1 MPRISVLMPVYNGMP
16 FIREAID
23 SVRAQSCQDWELV
36 ISDNGS
42 TDGTADYVRSVQDS
56 RIRFYQQ
63 AADLGVYGNLNF
75 LIAHAESPIA
85 QILCADDTLL
95 DGALEKIATFM
106 EARPTCA
113 LSRCWTTGDAAF
125 FGPDGPGHIQGSLPR
140 SLNPAAAVLAYATFG
155 NPVGNLSQAACRP
168 QKIVEA
174 GGFKA
179 EYSYAGDREGWV
191 RVIHRS
197 GLELQNEELVFERTH
212 PLQNRNLLNKK
223 YQSFGQIN
231 RTIELMA
238 TLVDQPDLPLLRKH
252 WAIHFFSPRS
262 TAFVREILGGNL
274 RLASS
279 MWRGLP
285 LGISAAVCMASYPL
299 WKLNWP
305 PASTTVHR
313 LMKRINEINGQSVIP
328 LGGQ

>member
-16 FIREAID
+16 YVREAID

-42 TDGTADYVRSVQDS
+42 VDGTADYVRSVQDS

-63 AADLGVYGNLNF
+63 ADDLGVYGNLNF
-75 LIAHAESPIA
+75 LIAHAESSIA

-113 LSRCWTTGDAAF
+113 LSRCWSAGDAAF

-212 PLQNRNLLNKK
+212 PLQNRNLLNKN

-238 TLVDQPDLPLLRKH
+238 THVDQRDLPLLRKH

-285 LGISAAVCMASYPL
+285 LGISAAACMASYPL
-299 WKLNWP
+299 WKLNCP

-313 LMKRINEINGQSVIP
+313 LMKRINEINGQSVITR
-328 LGGQ
+328 